1 MNLPVIVIGA
11 GGHAKVLLEILS
23 GQRVDVLGVTDA
35 AFTERKT
42 NFMGF
47 PVLGTDEILFTYAP
61 QAVQLVNGV
70 GSVQDMH
77 KRKDI
82 FVNFKRLGF
91 NFTKVI
97 HRTAVVSGWASLG
110 EGVQLMAGAVVQPG
124 SSVGDN
130 AIINTRAAVDHDC
143 LIGSHAHL
151 SPGVTLSG
159 GVEVGEGVHIGTGAT
174 VIQGI
179 RIGAYAVV
187 AAGAVVV
194 RNVPAGA
201 KVMGVPARIQ

>member
-1 MNLPVIVIGA
+1 MKLPVIVIGA
-11 GGHAKVLLEILS
+11 GGHAKGLLETLLEQGIN
-23 GQRVDVLGVTDA
+23 VLGFTDA
-35 AFTERKT
+35 AFPEGKT
-42 NFMGF
+42 DFMGV
-47 PVLGTDEILFTYAP
+47 PVLGTDEIVSNYAP

-70 GSVQDMH
+70 GSVQDIS

-82 FVNFKRLGF
+82 FVNFKQLGF
-91 NFTKVI
+91 NFAEVI
-97 HRTAVVSGWASLG
+97 HRTAVVSGWTSLG

-130 AIINTRAAVDHDC
+130 TIINTKTAVDHDC
-143 LIGSHAHL
+143 LIGSHVHL

-179 RIGAYAVV
+179 RIGAYAFV

-194 RNVPAGA
+194 RDVPAGA
-201 KVMGVPARIQ
+201 RVMGVPAKIR